1 MTQEAIIISNY
12 SPDQNNESKN
22 WGITG
27 SSKKK
32 HPKMFDPISPVLTS
46 RFCSTTASWNRYITG
61 LNLSPG
67 WSKSDYLKP
76 SNSKKCK
83 KYRFSKITRA
93 YNAYTVNCYE
103 GGFREPILF
112 TFFRLSRVWI
122 IRFTSSRAY
131 FWASYI
137 SIAMRWFSK

>member
-1 MTQEAIIISNY
+1 MIITYTELLIN
-12 SPDQNNESKN
+12 
-22 WGITG
+22 IHTG
-27 SSKKK
+27 LAKKK
-32 HPKMFDPISPVLTS
+32 QPCAFNPISQLLPN
-46 RFCSTTASWNRYITG
+46 RFSSTRARWNRYITG
-61 LNLSPG
+61 FNLSPG

-103 GGFREPILF
+103 GGFRETILF

-122 IRFTSSRAY
+122 IQFTSSRAY
-131 FWASYI
+131 FRASYV
-137 SIAMRWFSK
+137 SIAMKWFSK